1 VSSSLSLTEPRLS
14 GGALRGEG
22 PAERRR
28 LWRRWWPWVVLGVL
42 ALSTLFVFISD
53 MRPSYDGFGF
63 LVWGRQ
69 VLHWNL
75 NTDGAPSWKPLP
87 FLFTVPYAVAGRSQM
102 WLWMITAVAGAVAG
116 SVFAA
121 RVAFRLTGVGG
132 DAQLRA
138 RDGDRPERRYAPYVA
153 GAFAGIAVL
162 GINTYSHL
170 VLIANSDPLIVAL
183 CLAAIDCHLCR
194 RPHLAFVMLVL
205 ASLGRPEAWAFA
217 GLYGLWVLWRVPA
230 PSARLLVV
238 GGLLFIP
245 VFWFTVPA
253 LTSHSWF
260 ISGDLALNQQT
271 VIHGNKI
278 VGVVNRFRSLYELPM
293 QLAMLAG
300 VVLAVLRRD
309 RTTLLVVAAAGLWLL
324 IEIAF
329 AYHGWSAVSRYMIEP
344 AAVMVTV
351 AGSGI
356 GWLLADTRTSRLLRW
371 VGPVAALALIVALA
385 PTARS
390 RVRLV
395 RHQISDARHSAK
407 QIERLHTV
415 IEKDGGADAIKA
427 CGQPVSF
434 IGFQSTVAWYVG
446 LNVGNVGYKPGKS
459 IGRGDQI
466 VLFKP
471 HDNGWQVRLYNL
483 PASVKP
489 RCDALKTDSDFG

>member
-1 VSSSLSLTEPRLS
+1 MH
-14 GGALRGEG
+14 
-22 PAERRR
+22 AERRP
-28 LWRRWWPWVVLGVL
+28 LWRKWWPWVVLGVL
-42 ALSTLFVFISD
+42 ATSVLFVVISD

-63 LVWGRQ
+63 MVWGRQ
-69 VLHWNL
+69 VLHWKL

-102 WLWMITAVAGAVAG
+102 WLWMITAVAGAAAG

-121 RVAFRLTGVGG
+121 RVAFRLTGP
-132 DAQLRA
+132 A
-138 RDGDRPERRYAPYVA
+138 PERRYAPYVA

-162 GINTYSHL
+162 GINTYAHL

-194 RPHLAFVMLVL
+194 RRRLAFIMLVL
-205 ASLGRPEAWAFA
+205 ASLGRPEAWLFA
-217 GLYGLWVLWRVPA
+217 GLYGMWLVW
-230 PSARLLVV
+230 SARSVSAGVLVAA
-238 GGLLFIP
+238 GLVFIP
-245 VFWFTVPA
+245 AFWFSIPA
-253 LTSHSWF
+253 VTSHSWF

-309 RTTLLVVAAAGLWLL
+309 RATLLVVAAAAVWLL
-324 IEIAF
+324 IEIVF

-344 AAVMVTV
+344 AAVMVAV
-351 AGSGI
+351 AGSGV
-356 GWLLADTRTSRLLRW
+356 GWLLADTRTFRLVRW
-371 VGPVAALALIVALA
+371 IGPIAVLALFIALV
-385 PTARS
+385 PTAGS
-390 RVRLV
+390 RVRDV
-395 RHQISDARHSAK
+395 RHQISNARHSAR
-407 QIERLHTV
+407 QIDRLHQV
-415 IEKDGGADAIKA
+415 IDKDGGADSVKA
-427 CGQPVSF
+427 CGQPVSL
-434 IGFQSTVAWYVG
+434 IGFQSTVAWYVD
-446 LNVGNVGYKPGKS
+446 LNVGNVGYKPGRS

-483 PASVKP
+483 PASVKA
-489 RCDALKTDSDFG
+489 RCDQLKTDSDFG

>member
-1 VSSSLSLTEPRLS
+1 MSSSLSLTRPHLGGQAPAGEP
-14 GGALRGEG
+14 

-28 LWRRWWPWVVLGVL
+28 IWRRWWPWVVLGVL
-42 ALSTLFVFISD
+42 AVSTLFVIVSG

-75 NTDGAPSWKPLP
+75 NTDGAPSWKQLP
-87 FLFTVPYAVAGRSQM
+87 FLFTLPYAVAGRSQM

-121 RVAFRLTGVGG
+121 RVAYRLTGP
-132 DAQLRA
+132 A
-138 RDGDRPERRYAPYVA
+138 PERRYAPYVG

-162 GINTYSHL
+162 GMNTYSHL
-170 VLIANSDPLIVAL
+170 VMIANSDPIIVAL
-183 CLAAIDCHLCR
+183 CLAAIDCHLSR
-194 RPHLAFVMLVL
+194 RPRLAFTMLVL
-205 ASLGRPEAWAFA
+205 ASLGRPEAWVFA

-230 PSARLLVV
+230 LSARALVV
-238 GGLLFIP
+238 AGLLFIP
-245 VFWFTVPA
+245 AFWFSIPA
-253 LTSHSWF
+253 ITSHSWF

-278 VGVVNRFRSLYELPM
+278 VGVINRFRSLYELPM

-309 RTTLLVVAAAGLWLL
+309 RSTLLVVAAAAAWLL
-324 IEIAF
+324 IEIVF

-344 AAVMVTV
+344 AAVMVAV
-351 AGSGI
+351 AGSGV
-356 GWLLADTRTSRLLRW
+356 GWLLADTRTSRILRW
-371 VGPVAALALIVALA
+371 VGPVAVLALLVALA
-385 PTARS
+385 PTASS

-395 RHQISDARHSAK
+395 RGQISDARHSAK
-407 QIERLHTV
+407 QIDRLHKV
-415 IEKDGGADAIKA
+415 IDDDGGPDAIKA
-427 CGQPVSF
+427 CGQPVSL

-446 LNVGNVGYKPGKS
+446 LNVGNVGYKPGRS

-483 PASVKP
+483 PAPVKA

>member
-1 VSSSLSLTEPRLS
+1 V
-14 GGALRGEG
+14 G
-22 PAERRR
+22 
-28 LWRRWWPWVVLGVL
+28 LGVL
-42 ALSTLFVFISD
+42 AISVLFVVISD

-63 LVWGRQ
+63 MVWGRQ

-87 FLFTVPYAVAGRSQM
+87 FLFTVPYAVVGRSQM
-102 WLWMITAVAGAVAG
+102 WLWMTTAVAGAVAG

-121 RVAFRLTGVGG
+121 RVAFRLTGVP
-132 DAQLRA
+132 
-138 RDGDRPERRYAPYVA
+138 GDRSARRYAPYVA

-170 VLIANSDPLIVAL
+170 VMIANSDPLIVAL

-194 RPHLAFVMLVL
+194 RPRLAFVMLAL
-205 ASLGRPEAWAFA
+205 ASLGRPEAWLFA
-217 GLYGLWVLWRVPA
+217 GLYGLWLLWTTRSM
-230 PSARLLVV
+230 SARVLVV
-238 GGLLFIP
+238 AGLILIP
-245 VFWFTVPA
+245 AFWFSIPA
-253 LTSHSWF
+253 ITSHSWF

-271 VIHGNKI
+271 VIHGNKV

-300 VVLAVLRRD
+300 VVLAILRRD
-309 RTTLLVVAAAGLWLL
+309 RATLLVVAAAAAWLL

-344 AAVMVTV
+344 AAVMVAV

-356 GWLLADTRTSRLLRW
+356 GWLLADTRPSRVLRW
-371 VGPVAALALIVALA
+371 VGPVAALALLIALA
-385 PTARS
+385 PTASS

-395 RHQISDARHSAK
+395 RGQISQARHSAK
-407 QIERLHTV
+407 QIDRLHRV
-415 IEKDGGADAIKA
+415 IDKDGGPDAIKA
-427 CGQPVSF
+427 CGQPVSL
-434 IGFQSTVAWYVG
+434 IGFQSTVAWYVD
-446 LNVGNVGYKPGKS
+446 LNVGNIGYKPGRS
-459 IGRGDQI
+459 IGSGDQI

-483 PASVKP
+483 PATVKA